1 VFIDVDFPT
10 ARFVRIESVGTAVVT
25 SSITNQPPKP
35 SNVGA
40 LDIIMVELIVGDHAS
55 SYLDPPR
62 ILWHQL
68 KRVMII
74 SYNFNG
80 GIIMLKKLVAT
91 DIIGALALLAPANS
105 ATSEGL

>member
-1 VFIDVDFPT
+1 M
-10 ARFVRIESVGTAVVT
+10 IEPVGTAVVT
-25 SSITNQPPKP
+25 SSITYQPPKP

-91 DIIGALALLAPANS
+91 DMIGALALLASANS
-105 ATSEGL
+105 VTSEGF